1 MKFIDGKTKK
11 NRKKITLLIFVG
23 LFLTGIIITAYMVR
37 KSYED
42 NLKPIS
48 TTSKTY
54 VVNINPGS
62 TPTQIALSLK
72 SRGIIRSDWAFEWYV
87 RNSESKDALKAGTY
101 VFNQNQS
108 VQEIVKIIIE
118 GKEAADLITVLPGKN
133 LEQIKEGFLR
143 AGFSIAEVDAALE
156 PSQYSKHP
164 ALVDKP
170 KEANLEGYLYPE
182 SFQKTAKT
190 SLKEIISLSLDEM
203 QLHLTPDVRQA
214 IAKRGLTLHQ
224 AMTLASIIENEVSR
238 PEDRTTVSQVFQKR
252 LKESI
257 RLESN
262 ATDAY
267 SKTRPEYDTY
277 KIDGLPPGPISTF
290 TESAIN
296 SVSFP
301 SETDWLYFVSGD
313 DGKTHF
319 AKTLAEHESNIQ
331 KFCKAQC
338 GQ

>member
-1 MKFIDGKTKK
+1 M
-11 NRKKITLLIFVG
+11 R
-23 LFLTGIIITAYMVR
+23 
-37 KSYED
+37 
-42 NLKPIS
+42 
-48 TTSKTY
+48 
-54 VVNINPGS
+54 
-62 TPTQIALSLK
+62 
-72 SRGIIRSDWAFEWYV
+72 
-87 RNSESKDALKAGTY
+87 
-101 VFNQNQS
+101 
-108 VQEIVKIIIE
+108 EIVKIIID
-118 GKEAADLITVLPGKN
+118 GKEATDLITVLPGKN

-143 AGFSIAEVDAALE
+143 AGFSITEVDAALE

-164 ALVDKP
+164 ALTDKP
-170 KEANLEGYLYPE
+170 KEATLEGYLYPE
-182 SFQKTAKT
+182 SFQKTANT
-190 SLKEIISLSLDEM
+190 SLKEIINLSLDEM
-203 QLHLTPDVRQA
+203 QLRLTQDVRQA
-214 IAKRGLTLHQ
+214 IAKRGLNLHQ
-224 AMTLASIIENEVSR
+224 TMTLASIIENEVSR

-252 LKESI
+252 LKENI

-267 SKTRPEYDTY
+267 SKSRPEYDTY

-296 SVSFP
+296 AVAYP